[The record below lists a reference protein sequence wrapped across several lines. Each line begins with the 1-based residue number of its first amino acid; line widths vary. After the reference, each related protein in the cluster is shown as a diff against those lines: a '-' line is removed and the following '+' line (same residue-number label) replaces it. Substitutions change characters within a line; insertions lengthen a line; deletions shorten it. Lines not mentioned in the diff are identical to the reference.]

1 MQTNRI
7 CPTTPRRLPSLTR
20 WNLKVDVGGEENA
33 KTLLDSV
40 LHLCHNDPMK
50 TAVIHARIE
59 PQVKSQAEDVLASLG
74 ISPTDAIGIF
84 YRQITLRRGLPF
96 AVSIPNE
103 RTAATLAKSRRGE
116 NVQAFGTLDAI

>member
-1 MQTNRI
+1 LVEQKTPKHDLTN
-7 CPTTPRRLPSLTR
+7 
-20 WNLKVDVGGEENA
+20 
-33 KTLLDSV
+33 V
-40 LHLCHNDPMK
+40 LHLCHNIPMK

-59 PQVKSQAEDVLASLG
+59 PQVKSQAEEVLHSLG

-96 AVSIPNE
+96 AVSIPNA

-116 NVQAFGTLDAI
+116 DLEAFDSLDDLFESWEK